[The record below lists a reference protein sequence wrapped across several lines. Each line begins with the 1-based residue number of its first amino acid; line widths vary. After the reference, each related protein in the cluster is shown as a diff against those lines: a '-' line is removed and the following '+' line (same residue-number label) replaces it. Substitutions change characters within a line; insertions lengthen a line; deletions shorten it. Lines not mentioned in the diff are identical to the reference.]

1 MQTAEGQNPQEAAAP
16 EAERKVDAVAG
27 SGPDG
32 EDRTRGG
39 ELMPFDDGSMSSDKA
54 QSSAMNLV
62 INFADPHYAAGT
74 AVFGLGLLVLPLLAR
89 LNDIA
94 DGTGFDDAA
103 GAFSY
108 AAHGEANPK
117 QVTRLFT
124 EAEMRQ
130 RLGLLDSAFL
140 RREVAMST
148 DAMDDYM
155 NQASI
160 DALDDEVSKIK
171 KWRDKAN
178 TNMRSLQK
186 RSALAFLGLAPDA
199 DEGDINKMYKKM
211 ALELHPDKGGDPE
224 KFQELQEMKER
235 LNELE
240 KDEDETNKDEADDEE
255 ARKAKEEEK
264 KEEEEEKKKLP
275 PDERSK
281 KLRMDVHDNTTR
293 LWERAKKSRDEI
305 TGDKAIKCNAQ
316 PALRILR
323 QFVERFVNTEVKTLR
338 HDDAKGAESKFRK
351 FIKQGAEIIAVAAM
365 LDEHA
370 TCSTIAMN
378 FNYRIV
384 ARSGSPEIKRKCA
397 ALLEAVADVPLKVDA
412 FIKELEDMLANQ
424 KDNDRKR
431 KEAKAAAQKQRE
443 SRGDFGGDA
452 ADAERQGG
460 NKTAAA
466 KTKASS
472 APSRAGTTDPFG
484 DFLFDDEKADSKASE
499 PNLISKAMA
508 ASTTLKKRDDDE
520 KSAIAAANQPKR
532 TGWDPN
538 FDHPYAG
545 ALKSNGTGVYCRP
558 CQRWIMT
565 YEYNTEVFLTHV
577 ERVHPKPPLG
587 WAN

>member
-1 MQTAEGQNPQEAAAP
+1 MALAEGQNAQEAAAP
-16 EAERKVDAVAG
+16 GTECKVDAVA
-27 SGPDG
+27 STGPVGKDSTMHG
-32 EDRTRGG
+32 C

-62 INFADPHYAAGT
+62 INFADPHHAAAT

-94 DGTGFDDAA
+94 DETGFDDPA

-108 AAHGEANPK
+108 ATYGEANTR
-117 QVTRLFT
+117 QVARLFT

-160 DALDDEVSKIK
+160 DALDDEVSKIQ

-235 LNELE
+235 LSELD

-264 KEEEEEKKKLP
+264 KEEDEEKNKLP

-316 PALRILR
+316 PALNILR

-384 ARSGSPEIKRKCA
+384 ARSGSAEIKKKCA
-397 ALLEAVADVPLKVDA
+397 ALLEAVADVPLKADA
-412 FIKELEDMLANQ
+412 FIKELEDTLANQ

-443 SRGDFGGDA
+443 SKGNFGGDA
-452 ADAERQGG
+452 ADAERQAD
-460 NKTAAA
+460 NKTAAP

-472 APSRAGTTDPFG
+472 APSRAGTADPFS
-484 DFLFDDEKADSKASE
+484 DFLFDDKEANSKSSE
-499 PNLISKAMA
+499 PSLRSKA
-508 ASTTLKKRDDDE
+508 ASTTLKKRDDE
-520 KSAIAAANQPKR
+520 RSAIAAANQPKR